1 MRAQRLCAT
10 PGCSGSSHATY
21 CAACGI
27 GGRPNVRS
35 REQNQKYL
43 NSRGGSGHKW
53 QYLHRLPTFERDGY
67 ACQECGF
74 IGTEHTL
81 RAAHIIDGGEA
92 SPDNLRTLCRPCHEA
107 ETPHG
112 GG

>member
-21 CAACGI
+21 CAACGV
-27 GGRPNVRS
+27 GGKPGVRS
-35 REQNQKYL
+35 RAQQTRDL
-43 NSRGGSGHKW
+43 NSRGGSGGKW
-53 QYLHRLPTFERDGY
+53 MRIRLEVFARDNY
-67 ACQECGF
+67 TCQECGF
-74 IGTEHTL
+74 IGTAEEL
-81 RAAHIIDGGEA
+81 RCAHLIDGGPA
-92 SPDNLRTLCRPCHEA
+92 VMTNLRTLCRPCHEA

>member
-21 CAACGI
+21 CAACGV

-35 REQNQKYL
+35 REQNAKYL
-43 NSRGGSGHKW
+43 NSRGGSGGTW
-53 QYLHRLPTFERDGY
+53 QRIRLEVFARDGY
-67 ACQECGF
+67 TCQECRITGSAQQ
-74 IGTEHTL
+74 L
-81 RAAHIIDGGEA
+81 RCAHIIDGGPA
-92 SPDNLRTLCRPCHEA
+92 AMDNLRTLCRPCHKA